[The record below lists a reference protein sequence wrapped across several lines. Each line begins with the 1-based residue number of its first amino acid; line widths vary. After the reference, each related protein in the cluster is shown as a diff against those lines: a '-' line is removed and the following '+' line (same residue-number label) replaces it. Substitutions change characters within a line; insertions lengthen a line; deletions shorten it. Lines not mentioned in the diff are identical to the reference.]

1 MEKLLTDDAFINV
14 REVDKSYRRGSEI
27 IQVFKGLNLGI
38 EEADFVA
45 IMGPS
50 GSGKTTL
57 LNLVGGLDRADSGS
71 ISVGGQPLTHLSTG
85 KLANWRAA
93 HVGLVFQSYNLLDG
107 LSAARNVELPL
118 LVTRIRRK
126 ERSQRVRAMLEAVGL
141 TDRYKHKPNE
151 LSGGQRQRVAIARAL
166 ISDPD
171 VLLCDEPTGDLD
183 RHTADQVLGLL
194 RELNEQRGKTILM
207 VTHDPLA
214 AAHAKHIIHV
224 DKGTVVD
231 ARLQEFAETRLD
243 TPSLVGG

>member
-1 MEKLLTDDAFINV
+1 MDLRVMEKLLTDDAFINV

-141 TDRYKHKPNE
+141 TDRYKHKP
-151 LSGGQRQRVAIARAL
+151 
-166 ISDPD
+166 
-171 VLLCDEPTGDLD
+171 
-183 RHTADQVLGLL
+183 
-194 RELNEQRGKTILM
+194 
-207 VTHDPLA
+207 
-214 AAHAKHIIHV
+214 
-224 DKGTVVD
+224 
-231 ARLQEFAETRLD
+231 
-243 TPSLVGG
+243 